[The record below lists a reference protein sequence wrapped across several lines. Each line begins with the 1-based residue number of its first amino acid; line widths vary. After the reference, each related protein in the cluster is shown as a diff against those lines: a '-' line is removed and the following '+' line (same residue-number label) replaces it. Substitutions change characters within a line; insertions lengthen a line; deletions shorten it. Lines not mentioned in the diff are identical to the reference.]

1 MKKGKLADYYTE
13 GDEKIPAFIYTPLL
27 KAMAAGVKELEVTPD
42 EFVIAMRSA
51 VLANIYVHVFPK
63 KGPDYPTILAMK
75 VTII

>member
-1 MKKGKLADYYTE
+1 MKKGLLSDFYSPEDKET
-13 GDEKIPAFIYTPLL
+13 PAFIYTPLL

-51 VLANIYVHVFPK
+51 VLANIYQHVFPK
-63 KGPDYPTILAMK
+63 KGADYPTILAMK